1 MLCDNWEVNHILQD
15 IVLEFMWDVFSF
27 EKARY
32 TTVEE
37 LAEDILRL
45 AKERAVVAKERLSVT
60 TPHRWKLSC
69 LPNFKFF
76 DHRDNLF
83 TSTAW

>member
-1 MLCDNWEVNHILQD
+1 MLPVMLRDNWEVNYFFQD
-15 IVLEFMWDVFSF
+15 VVLEFMWDVFSF

-45 AKERAVVAKERLSVT
+45 AKERAVVARERLSVM
-60 TPHRWKLSC
+60 TPQTWKLVS
-69 LPNFKFF
+69 
-76 DHRDNLF
+76 
-83 TSTAW
+83 A